1 MARRRVKSNF
11 TKKLVL
17 LILALLTI
25 TLTFYACS
33 LKEDDQE
40 EVQEDVEVVNED
52 EQQQETPEPE
62 VVEEEEEVVETEEE
76 EIEEEPYFLETV
88 EVDSN
93 GYPLVDNRLP
103 EEPTV
108 IDGVLIASKVFPL
121 PKTYNPGESKEA
133 RAAFERMAADAKK
146 EGIPLHA
153 FSTFRSYDYQVGL
166 YDRYVKRDGQAAA
179 DTYSARPGYSEH
191 QTGLAFDI
199 GAVGEEGHYAR
210 NSFAT
215 TKAGIWV
222 RDNAHRYGFIM
233 RYPEGKE
240 HITGYMYESWHF
252 RYVGETIASDIY
264 KRGITLEQYLG
275 LIE

>member
-1 MARRRVKSNF
+1 MARRQVKSNF

-17 LILALLTI
+17 LALALLTI
-25 TLTFYACS
+25 ALTFYACS
-33 LKEDDQE
+33 LKDEGQE
-40 EVQEDVEVVNED
+40 EVQKDVAVVNED
-52 EQQQETPEPE
+52 EQQRETLETE
-62 VVEEEEEVVETEEE
+62 VVEEEKVVEPKEE
-76 EIEEEPYFLETV
+76 EIEEAPYFLETV
-88 EVDSN
+88 EVDAN
-93 GYPLVDNRLP
+93 GYPLVDNGLP

-166 YDRYVKRDGQAAA
+166 YERYVKRDGQAAA